1 MSLVPNQSYANETT
15 PLFASA
21 AAISGLSPTQ
31 WLTAPVTLGPLTPST
46 PTYVAGQPAYN
57 TTAGK
62 YYDITVLTVVDLDS
76 GSTTGV
82 DQMRVI
88 ANIDDASFG
97 TTVGSFANDYRVGGT
112 STTYLTF
119 TIRLLCTASGILK
132 VGYEATQVAGSTG
145 IYECGVVSVL
155 INEVPS

>member
-1 MSLVPNQSYANETT
+1 MALVPNQSYANADT
-15 PLFASA
+15 PLFAA
-21 AAISGLSPTQ
+21 ASVLTELSPTQ
-31 WLTAPVTLGPLTPST
+31 WLSGPVTLGPLAPST
-46 PTYVAGQPAYN
+46 PTYVTGQPAYN
-57 TTAGK
+57 TIAGK

-76 GSTTGV
+76 GSSTGG

-88 ANIDDASFG
+88 ANVDNASFG

-119 TIRLLCTASGILK
+119 TIRLLCTASGVLRI
-132 VGYEATQVAGSTG
+132 GYEATQVAGSTG

-155 INEVPS
+155 INEVP